1 MINIWSQ
8 TVTEGAVTG
17 ANALNQSILHQKV
30 EVTVNGNSVYPLGSV
45 QSFNNFL
52 GTQRVGTVSDDFQDT
67 ESIGS
72 MAQTTIFKE
81 TKVVTLIAHNILL
94 LATIVEREIRV
105 PNGRYFVTWA

>member
-1 MINIWSQ
+1 
-8 TVTEGAVTG
+8 
-17 ANALNQSILHQKV
+17 
-30 EVTVNGNSVYPLGSV
+30 
-45 QSFNNFL
+45 
-52 GTQRVGTVSDDFQDT
+52 
-67 ESIGS
+67 